1 MNTKNLA
8 LIGLMSAVLCILGP
22 ISLPIPVSP
31 VPISLGMLAVYL
43 TVYILGMKKGTIS
56 VCIYI
61 LLGLVGLPVFTAFGS
76 GIGKVLGPTGG
87 YLVGY
92 IFIALISGF
101 FIDRWKTN
109 QVLIFL
115 GMILGT
121 AVCYLL
127 GTAWLAIQGGM
138 SFAAALAAGVIPF
151 IPGDLAKIVITMLV
165 AAPVRKA
172 LWKAGILEVRPEQN
186 MQNMQTS

>member
-22 ISLPIPVSP
+22 MSLPIPISP
-31 VPISLGMLAVYL
+31 VPISLGMLGVYL
-43 TVYILGMKKGTIS
+43 TVYILGMKN
-56 VCIYI
+56 I
-61 LLGLVGLPVFTAFGS
+61 LLGTIGLPVFTAFGS

-92 IFIALISGF
+92 IFIALIFGI
-101 FIDRWKTN
+101 FIDKWKTN

-127 GTAWLAIQGGM
+127 GTAWLAKQAGM
-138 SFAAALAAGVIPF
+138 SFSAALAAGVIPF
-151 IPGDLAKIVITMLV
+151 IPGDLAKIIITMLV
-165 AAPVRKA
+165 GAPVRKA
-172 LWKAGILEVRPEQN
+172 LWKAGILEVHSEQN
-186 MQNMQTS
+186 IQMN

>member
-22 ISLPIPVSP
+22 MSLPIPISP
-31 VPISLGMLAVYL
+31 VPISLGMLGVYL

-56 VCIYI
+56 ICIYI
-61 LLGLVGLPVFTAFGS
+61 LLGIIGLPVFTAFGS
-76 GIGKVLGPTGG
+76 GIGKVMGPTGG

-92 IFIALISGF
+92 IFIALIFGF
-101 FIDRWKTN
+101 FIDKWKTN

-127 GTAWLAIQGGM
+127 GTAWLAMQGGM
-138 SFAAALAAGVIPF
+138 SFSAALAAGVIPF
-151 IPGDLAKIVITMLV
+151 IPGDLAKIIITMLV

-172 LWKAGILEVRPEQN
+172 LWKAGILENNPCA
-186 MQNMQTS
+186 SAGL

>member
-1 MNTKNLA
+1 MNTKSLA

-22 ISLPIPVSP
+22 MSLPIPISP
-31 VPISLGMLAVYL
+31 VPISLGMLGVYL

-56 VCIYI
+56 VCIYL

-87 YLVGY
+87 YLLGY
-92 IFIALISGF
+92 IFIALIFGF
-101 FIDRWKTN
+101 FIDKWKTN
-109 QVLIFL
+109 QVFIFL

-127 GTAWLAIQGGM
+127 GTAWLAKQGGM
-138 SFAAALAAGVIPF
+138 NFNAALAAGVIPF
-151 IPGDLAKIVITMLV
+151 IPGDLAKIILTMLV

-172 LWKAGILEVRPEQN
+172 LWKAGILETHLEEKAQAG
-186 MQNMQTS
+186 

>member
-22 ISLPIPVSP
+22 ISLPIPISP
-31 VPISLGMLAVYL
+31 VPISLGMLGVYL

-56 VCIYI
+56 VCIYL

-87 YLVGY
+87 YLLGY
-92 IFIALISGF
+92 IFIALIFGF
-101 FIDRWKTN
+101 FIDKWKTN
-109 QVLIFL
+109 QVFIFL

-127 GTAWLAIQGGM
+127 GTAWLAKQGGM
-138 SFAAALAAGVIPF
+138 SFAAALAAGVLPF
-151 IPGDLAKIVITMLV
+151 IPGDLAKIVLTMLV
-165 AAPVRKA
+165 AAPVRGA
-172 LWKAGILEVRPEQN
+172 LWKAGILEIHLEEKVQEG
-186 MQNMQTS
+186 

>member
-1 MNTKNLA
+1 MNTKNLT

-31 VPISLGMLAVYL
+31 VPISLGMFAVYL
-43 TVYILGMKKGTIS
+43 TVYILGMKKGIIS

-92 IFIALISGF
+92 LFIALVFGF
-101 FIDRWKTN
+101 FIDKWKTN
-109 QVLIFL
+109 QALIFA

-121 AVCYLL
+121 AICYLL
-127 GTAWLAIQGGM
+127 GTVWLARQGGM
-138 SFAAALAAGVIPF
+138 SFLAALAAGVIPF
-151 IPGDLAKIVITMLV
+151 IPGDLAKIIITMLV
-165 AAPVRKA
+165 ASPVRRA
-172 LWKAGILEVRPEQN
+172 LWKAGILENNQYVSAN
-186 MQNMQTS
+186 T